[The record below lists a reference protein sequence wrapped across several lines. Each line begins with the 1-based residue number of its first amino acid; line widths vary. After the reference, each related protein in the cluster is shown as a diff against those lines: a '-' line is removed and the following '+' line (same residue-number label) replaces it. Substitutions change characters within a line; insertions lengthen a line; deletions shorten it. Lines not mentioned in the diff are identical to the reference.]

1 MAITLTTTDGN
12 TISVSVSGG
21 SSTTVS
27 TSSTT
32 VSLTPPATR
41 SIEVRAQGPKGD
53 TGETGPQ
60 GPIGPQGPAGQDG
73 AGGLVDVVDDATPQL
88 GGNLDT
94 NNNNINFGDTDEAVF
109 GAGSDLRIY
118 HAGGAI
124 NHIFGAVGAS
134 TYITGGTDLYLRGVN
149 GEEAVT
155 INGNGAVELFHDNV
169 KKFETT
175 STGVDVTGN
184 MQVSGSFTSVTDQDI
199 VFTPSGTG
207 SVNLDGTVKFKRFT
221 SAPDAFEGG
230 MYADNNDNLYFGVS

>member
-1 MAITLTTTDGN
+1 M
-12 TISVSVSGG
+12 SVSVSTTDGTQVSVTIDG
-21 SSTTVS
+21 STLLSFTTEESSVNVVNGD
-27 TSSTT
+27 TSSISVTN
-32 VSLTPPATR
+32 
-41 SIEVRAQGPKGD
+41 QGPKGD
-53 TGETGPQ
+53 RGETGPQ
-60 GPIGPQGPAGQDG
+60 GPIGPQGPAGADG
-73 AGGLVDVVDDATPQL
+73 GEGLFDVVDDTTPQL

-124 NHIFGAVGAS
+124 NHIFGVVGAS